1 MTEPCPPTPR
11 AEAFAAKAWETC
23 RRKHLNRWTAGQ
35 RRAFERIWWEEVTA
49 AARDKK
55 DRS

>member
-11 AEAFAAKAWETC
+11 ADAFAAKAWETC

-35 RRAFERIWWEEVTA
+35 RRKHAEIWYEEVA
-49 AARDKK
+49 AAMRAKA
-55 DRS
+55 DRP